1 VVEQPLF
8 PKDPAALRAFLAER
22 AEGRFPG
29 LLGIEVLELSPGHS
43 RLTLQIDRRHEAPNG
58 YLHAGSLITLADTAC
73 GFGCLATLPEG
84 ANGFTTIEI
93 SSNHVG
99 TALEGR
105 LEAVATPSHLGRT
118 TQVWDAT
125 VTVEPEGRRLAL
137 FRCIQMVLYPR

>member
-8 PKDPAALRAFLAER
+8 PKDPAALHAFLAER
-22 AEGRFPG
+22 AEGRLPG
-29 LLGIEVLELSPGHS
+29 LLGIEILELSPGHS
-43 RLTLQIDRRHEAPNG
+43 LLTLQIDRRHEAPNG

-84 ANGFTTIEI
+84 ATGFTTIEI

-125 VTVEPEGRRLAL
+125 VTVEPEGRSLAL

>member
-1 VVEQPLF
+1 VVDQPPF
-8 PKDPAALRAFLAER
+8 PQDPAALRAFLAER
-22 AEGRFPG
+22 AEGRLPG

-73 GFGCLATLPEG
+73 GFACLATLPEG
-84 ANGFTTIEI
+84 ATGFTTIEI

-105 LEAVATPSHLGRT
+105 LEAVAAPSHLGRT